1 MGLADCNIA
10 GTRGVSCAREMKV
23 KDFRVLRALMELHA
37 QGESVT
43 VDGIVDYLK
52 KQRYDTVPFYDDT
65 IVNSAIQLGVAQRLI
80 CTTTKLKPTRYG
92 EDLVN
97 MTMASNDPELGTYR
111 VWSSKVAIAPCD
123 AVVAG

>member
-65 IVNSAIQLGVAQRLI
+65 IVNSAIQLGVAQR
-80 CTTTKLKPTRYG
+80 RRAQG
-92 EDLVN
+92 EKFLARHHHQTETDSIRGRPRQHDDGKQRPRTWHVSRLV
-97 MTMASNDPELGTYR
+97 
-111 VWSSKVAIAPCD
+111 K
-123 AVVAG
+123 